1 MALMREQELSL
12 PKKPLSKD
20 AAAVMS
26 HARRQFLKAGS
37 IAVAAAAAQGC
48 SVSAEAAPASSQ
60 VASFG
65 WEVSNLC
72 DNGANMY
79 VEVLGNII
87 LNSVNIDVSAMILA
101 TDKPGFAE
109 VLCTGGV
116 SRQAVPTCNNSGA
129 HAYSNFPVSPS
140 FGSVIP
146 QNPNNLA
153 MNFNQSL
160 HQDQFFSVIL
170 KSWVPTSGTASS
182 ASRQFLSYP
191 ALPLNVGDYL
201 VFHMDHAG
209 IGVDAEMQIVLAYA
223 PAAT

>member
-1 MALMREQELSL
+1 MLEHELSL
-12 PKKPLSKD
+12 PKNLLRQHP
-20 AAAVMS
+20 APVTG

-48 SVSAEAAPASSQ
+48 SVSAQAAPASSQ

-87 LNSVNIDVSAMILA
+87 LNSVNIDVSAMILSA
-101 TDKPGFAE
+101 DKPGFAE

-129 HAYSNFPVSPS
+129 HAYSNFPSSSS
-140 FGSVIP
+140 FGSVTP

-153 MNFNQSL
+153 MNFNQNLS
-160 HQDQFFSVIL
+160 QDQFFSVIL

-182 ASRQFLSYP
+182 ASRQFLAYP
-191 ALPLNVGDYL
+191 ALALNVGDYL

-209 IGVDAEMQIVLAYA
+209 TGVDAEMQIVLAYS
-223 PAAT
+223 PAST